1 MSDFLCFAGQVC
13 VVTGAGSENGN
24 KAAARQLIG
33 REAGELIHELDVFPV
48 LNIYKGNDALLM

>member
-1 MSDFLCFAGQVC
+1 M
-13 VVTGAGSENGN
+13 VTGAGSENGN